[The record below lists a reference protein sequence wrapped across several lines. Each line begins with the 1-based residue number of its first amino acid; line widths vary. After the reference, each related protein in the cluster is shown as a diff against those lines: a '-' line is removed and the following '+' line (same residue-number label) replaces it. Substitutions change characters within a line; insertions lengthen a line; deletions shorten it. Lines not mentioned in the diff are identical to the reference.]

1 MSKTTI
7 SEYSFLDRFNT
18 EEKAVEFFENA
29 RWPDGR
35 HCPNCGSTDT
45 YPHTTRKFY
54 YHCRSPKCRLQ
65 FSCKAGTVMQ
75 SSKLPVRMWLYA
87 MYKVN
92 VARKGISSLQ
102 LAKQL
107 GITQKTSWFMIQ
119 RIKEACG
126 NETDTMLSGIVE
138 IDETYIGGLEK
149 NKHESKKLHDGRG
162 TKNKIP
168 VLGMRERGGRV
179 RAKVIEDRKAE
190 TLGREITAVVEKG
203 SVVFTDEHKG
213 YNALIN
219 SEFEHGTVNHSV
231 KEYVRG
237 MASTNGIESVWA
249 VLKRSII
256 GTYHHVSLKH
266 LHRYVN
272 EAAFRL
278 NEGDVKN
285 KLMDR
290 IEALC
295 CKMVGVRLSYVELTG

>member
-1 MSKTTI
+1 
-7 SEYSFLDRFNT
+7 
-18 EEKAVEFFENA
+18 
-29 RWPDGR
+29 
-35 HCPNCGSTDT
+35 
-45 YPHTTRKFY
+45 
-54 YHCRSPKCRLQ
+54 
-65 FSCKAGTVMQ
+65 MQ

-87 MYKVN
+87 MYKVS

-149 NKHESKKLHDGRG
+149 NKHESKKRHDGRG
-162 TKNKIP
+162 VVGKVP
-168 VLGMRERGGRV
+168 VLGIRERGGKV
-179 RAKVIEDRKAE
+179 RAKIVEDRKAK
-190 TLGREITAVVEKG
+190 TLKREITGIVEKG
-203 SVVFTDEHKG
+203 SIVFTDEHKS
-213 YNALIN
+213 YNCLIE

-231 KEYVRG
+231 KEYVKG

-249 VLKRSII
+249 VLKRSMI

-266 LHRYVN
+266 LPRYVN

-278 NEGDVKN
+278 NEGES
-285 KLMDR
+285 R
-290 IEALC
+290 ISLW
-295 CKMVGVRLSYVELTG
+295 TG

>member
-7 SEYSFLDRFNT
+7 SEYSFLERFNT
-18 EEKAVEFFENA
+18 EEKAVEFFECL
-29 RWPDGR
+29 RWKDGVT
-35 HCPNCGSTDT
+35 CPNCGSGDT
-45 YPHTTRKFY
+45 YPHTSRKFY
-54 YHCRSPKCRLQ
+54 HHCRERECRTQ
-65 FSCKAGTVMQ
+65 FSCKTGTVMQ

-87 MYKVN
+87 MYKVS

-107 GITQKTSWFMIQ
+107 GVTQKTSWFMIQ

-126 NETDTMLSGIVE
+126 NDTDTMLSGIVE

-168 VLGMRERGGRV
+168 VLGMRERGGKV
-179 RAKVIEDRKAE
+179 KAKVIEDRKAE
-190 TLGREITAVVEKG
+190 TLGREITGVVEKG

-295 CKMVGVRLSYVELTG
+295 CKMVGVRLSYRALVG

>member
-7 SEYSFLDRFNT
+7 SEFTFLDRFNT
-18 EEKAVEFFENA
+18 EEKAVEFFEGL
-29 RWPDGR
+29 RWKDGR
-35 HCPNCGSTDT
+35 TCPGCGCSDT
-45 YPHTTRKFY
+45 YPHRSRQFY
-54 YHCRSPKCRLQ
+54 YHCRERECRLQ
-65 FSCKAGTVMQ
+65 FSCKTGTVMQ
-75 SSKLPVRMWLYA
+75 SSKLPVRMWLFA
-87 MYKVN
+87 MYKVS

-107 GITQKTSWFMIQ
+107 GITQKSAWHMIH

-126 NETDTMLSGIVE
+126 NDTDSMLSGIVE

-149 NKHESKKLHDGRG
+149 NKHESKKINAGGG
-162 TKNKIP
+162 TVGKAC
-168 VLGMRERGGRV
+168 VLGMRERGGKTK
-179 RAKVIEDRKAE
+179 AKVVENRKTE
-190 TLGREITAVVEKG
+190 TLEREIIGVVESG

-213 YNALIN
+213 YNALID
-219 SEFEHGTVNHSV
+219 SEFEHGTVNHSA
-231 KEYVRG
+231 KEYVKG
-237 MASTNGIESVWA
+237 LASTNGIESVWA

-278 NEGDVKN
+278 NEGNVEN

-290 IEALC
+290 IESLC
-295 CKMVGVRLSYVELTG
+295 YKMVGITLPYSVLRA

>member
-18 EEKAVEFFENA
+18 EEKAVEFFECL
-29 RWPDGR
+29 RWKDGVS
-35 HCPNCGSTDT
+35 CPKCGSVNT
-45 YPHTTRKFY
+45 YSHTSRKFY
-54 YHCRSPKCRLQ
+54 HHCREKDCRLQ
-65 FSCKAGTVMQ
+65 FSCKTGTVMQ

-87 MYKVN
+87 MYKVS

-126 NETDTMLSGIVE
+126 NDTDTMLSGIVE

-149 NKHESKKLHDGRG
+149 NKHESKKRHDGRG
-162 TKNKIP
+162 VVGKAP
-168 VLGMRERGGRV
+168 VLGIRERGGKVRV
-179 RAKVIEDRKAE
+179 KIVEDRKAE
-190 TLGREITAVVEKG
+190 TLEREITGIVEKG
-203 SVVFTDEHKG
+203 SIVFTDEHKS
-213 YNALIN
+213 YNCLID
-219 SEFEHGTVNHSV
+219 SDYEHATVNHSV
-231 KEYVRG
+231 KEYVKG

-295 CKMVGVRLSYVELTG
+295 CKMVGVRLSYVELTA

>member
-7 SEYSFLDRFNT
+7 SEYSFLERFNT
-18 EEKAVEFFENA
+18 EEKAVEFFEML
-29 RWPDGR
+29 RWKGGTT
-35 HCPNCGSTDT
+35 CPSCGGTDT
-45 YPHTTRKFY
+45 YPHKTRKFY
-54 YHCRSPKCRLQ
+54 YHCRSPKCRNQ
-65 FSCKAGTVMQ
+65 FSCKTGTVMQ

-87 MYKVN
+87 MYKVSI
-92 VARKGISSLQ
+92 ARKGISSLQ

-126 NETDTMLSGIVE
+126 NDTDTMLSGIVE
-138 IDETYIGGLEK
+138 IDETYVGGLER
-149 NKHESKKLHDGRG
+149 NKHESKKLNEGRG
-162 TKNKIP
+162 VVGKAP
-168 VLGMRERGGRV
+168 VLGIRERGG
-179 RAKVIEDRKAE
+179 KVKVKVVEDRRAE
-190 TLGREITAVVEKG
+190 TLKREIAGIVEKG
-203 SVVFTDEHKG
+203 SIVFTDDWKSYNCLIDSDYEH
-213 YNALIN
+213 A
-219 SEFEHGTVNHSV
+219 TVNHSA
-231 KEYVRG
+231 KEFVRG

-278 NEGDVKN
+278 NEGNVKN

-290 IEALC
+290 LEALC
-295 CKMVGVRLSYVELTG
+295 CKMVGVTLPYRALTA

>member
-7 SEYSFLDRFNT
+7 SEYTFLERFNT
-18 EEKAVEFFENA
+18 EEKAVEFFETL
-29 RWPDGR
+29 RWKDGVV
-35 HCPNCGSTDT
+35 CPNCGSGDT
-45 YPHTTRKFY
+45 YPHTSRKFY
-54 YHCRSPKCRLQ
+54 HHCREKECRLQ
-65 FSCKAGTVMQ
+65 FSCKTGTVMQ

-87 MYKVN
+87 MYKVS

-102 LAKQL
+102 LSKQL
-107 GITQKTSWFMIQ
+107 GITQKSSWFMIQ

-126 NETDTMLSGIVE
+126 NDTDTMLSGIVE

-149 NKHESKKLHDGRG
+149 NKHESKKINAGGG
-162 TKNKIP
+162 TVGKVP
-168 VLGMRERGGRV
+168 VLGMRERGGRLRV
-179 RAKVIEDRKAE
+179 KIVENRKTE
-190 TLGREITAVVEKG
+190 TLKREITSMVKTG

-213 YNALIN
+213 YNKLIKSN
-219 SEFEHGTVNHSV
+219 FEHSTVNHSV
-231 KEYVRG
+231 KEYVKG

-256 GTYHHVSLKH
+256 GTYHHVSIKH

-295 CKMVGVRLSYVELTG
+295 CKMVGVRLSYRALVG